1 MKHQIRT
8 RFRNEVQEREGGTY
22 IVLVELR
29 FPAELLRTLM
39 AGEFHRSTGGG
50 GKGGGGGGGH
60 GRPWLMLPHPVGPSQ
75 AWGGSIG

>member
-29 FPAELLRTLM
+29 FPAELLRALM
-39 AGEFHRSTGGG
+39 AGEFHMPLGGG
-50 GKGGGGGGGH
+50 GRGGGH
-60 GRPWLMLPHPVGPSQ
+60 GQPWLMLPCSIGPSHV
-75 AWGGSIG
+75 WGGSIG